1 MGLLPAY
8 IDKIEELAL
17 SEQDTPGQIHA
28 FLSFFPSFTPF
39 KRLRTLYF
47 HYNGKAVDWHR
58 VARALLSLFT
68 TTISTLSIKI
78 TKAENDF
85 SVSKVIVDLLQ
96 LKTLRRFCLVSDLN
110 YIDWNY
116 LPNISS
122 NIEYLT
128 IPGRHCEFRH
138 LRSIC
143 QWAPRLKYLDI
154 GIISGPYTIYNKL
167 EQSSEKNIIPMSTLR
182 TLVLSVEDRHPATV
196 DMLAPYLNAM
206 PVLNHLEIKAKG
218 ELVDAAAW
226 KKLLETSLPL
236 LTHFTLRTTA
246 YHLQN
251 VNIYNVLKSF
261 RSSFWLSKKNF
272 NIIITDHKGLKLNR
286 FVTSVIQSLDAFNL
300 PVFQCWVEPDH
311 TVNDGFITVNKI
323 TSLRLSV
330 RENIVLCHYYFGN
343 VTCLTV
349 DNMDRSLFKWMTT
362 YVNCSQIKELII
374 TLSYKETDELTSL
387 LACVPNMSS
396 LHISFDLLITNK
408 DAFVGKN
415 NSLKRLDISI
425 PEHMFKE
432 EDIIVIAKLFP
443 YVEHIQINTSNLYN
457 VPLLKTYLP
466 HLRSLTFDTSNNR
479 PSYFDDD
486 VYTEILRQ
494 ETKFFFQNQGPMIT
508 VWIDQAVYEEPYWQ
522 RFAVKSSQSIATSI
536 TTNASN
542 NEKKKK
548 KKGIFSF
555 LKFFK

>member
-1 MGLLPAY
+1 
-8 IDKIEELAL
+8 
-17 SEQDTPGQIHA
+17 
-28 FLSFFPSFTPF
+28 
-39 KRLRTLYF
+39 
-47 HYNGKAVDWHR
+47 
-58 VARALLSLFT
+58 
-68 TTISTLSIKI
+68 
-78 TKAENDF
+78 
-85 SVSKVIVDLLQ
+85 
-96 LKTLRRFCLVSDLN
+96 
-110 YIDWNY
+110 
-116 LPNISS
+116 
-122 NIEYLT
+122 
-128 IPGRHCEFRH
+128 
-138 LRSIC
+138 
-143 QWAPRLKYLDI
+143 
-154 GIISGPYTIYNKL
+154 
-167 EQSSEKNIIPMSTLR
+167 
-182 TLVLSVEDRHPATV
+182 
-196 DMLAPYLNAM
+196 MLAPYLNTL

-218 ELVDAAAW
+218 NLVDADAW
-226 KKLLETSLPL
+226 EKLLETSLPL

-246 YHLQN
+246 YHLQD
-251 VNIYNVLKSF
+251 VNIYNVLTSF

-272 NIIITDHKGLKLNR
+272 KIIITDHKGLRLNR
-286 FVTSVIQSLDAFNL
+286 FDISVIQSLDAFNL

-311 TVNDGFITVNKI
+311 TVNDGFITVSKI

-330 RENIVLCHYYFGN
+330 RENILFCHYYFDN
-343 VTCLTV
+343 VKCLIV
-349 DNMDRSLFKWMTT
+349 DDMNKSLFKWMTT
-362 YVNCSQIKELII
+362 YVNCSRIKELII
-374 TLSYKETDELTSL
+374 TLSYNEADELTPL

-415 NSLKRLDISI
+415 NCLKRLDISI

-443 YVEHIQINTSNLYN
+443 YVEHIQINTSDLYN

-466 HLRSLTFDTSNNR
+466 HLRSLTFDISNDR

-486 VYTEILRQ
+486 VDREIWVYELRQ
-494 ETKFFFQNQGPMIT
+494 KTKFFFQNKGPMIT

-522 RFAVKSSQSIATSI
+522 TFAAKSSQSIATSI